1 MNYIRSSQVYCY
13 ETSLLKTIAIYKTLG
28 LLFHKI
34 FQWLCTLALGISCC
48 RKIKHRRVVI
58 SSLVTFLIS
67 VRNNAC
73 ILRTGCQ
80 VRKAVLLYK
89 LIIDLKLKNMQ
100 IQINLYVVIICSTT
114 VIFDNGSIIIIWHI
128 SVM

>member
-1 MNYIRSSQVYCY
+1 MAMYFSLTHIMWPNFKLKFVL
-13 ETSLLKTIAIYKTLG
+13 TSTYG
-28 LLFHKI
+28 F
-34 FQWLCTLALGISCC
+34 
-48 RKIKHRRVVI
+48 KIKHRRVVI

-89 LIIDLKLKNMQ
+89 LIAALGSTLFLTTDFDVMARASFLDRVITMQ
-100 IQINLYVVIICSTT
+100 LDSKYRRNLVFCQSVIARK
-114 VIFDNGSIIIIWHI
+114 
-128 SVM
+128 

>member
-1 MNYIRSSQVYCY
+1 MAMYFSLRHIMLPNFKLTFVL
-13 ETSLLKTIAIYKTLG
+13 TSTYG
-28 LLFHKI
+28 V
-34 FQWLCTLALGISCC
+34 
-48 RKIKHRRVVI
+48 KIKHRRVVI

-114 VIFDNGSIIIIWHI
+114 VIFDNGSIIII
-128 SVM
+128 